1 MPISNNFLEKKLYI
15 ITSSEK
21 KIFDLTL
28 VALEVLQKTECILI
42 SKKFDQQLIK
52 NLKKINTELIF
63 EEDLIQNREITQKI
77 LKLFEKHKSISHL
90 RRSTEVF
97 YNHLIFEYSE
107 LREKVN
113 IILVPTVLEVISS
126 LNKLNLPLTDRRKN
140 SSVNFI
146 EDDTIKKVS
155 LALNDAYYEKI
166 IIKLEDQIQFEKIY
180 KKLNIKNKNY
190 NVIYI
195 CSDKKLNQNN
205 KNFKEKINSLLKN
218 KEIIYLILEKI
229 EKIQTKYN

>member
-28 VALEVLQKTECILI
+28 ASLEILRKTECVLI
-42 SKKFDQQLIK
+42 SKKFNKQLIK
-52 NLKKINTELIF
+52 NIRKINTKLIF
-63 EEDLIQNREITQKI
+63 EEDLIQNREISQSI
-77 LKLFEKHKSISHL
+77 LKLFEKHKSISHF

-107 LREKVN
+107 LRKKVS
-113 IILVPTVLEVISS
+113 IILVPNVLEVISS
-126 LNKLNLPLTDRRKN
+126 LSKLKLPLTDRRKN

-146 EDDTIKKVS
+146 ENDIIKKLNLV
-155 LALNDAYYEKI
+155 LNDANHEKVVF
-166 IIKLEDQIQFEKIY
+166 KLENQAQVKKIY
-180 KKLNIKNKNY
+180 KNLNTKNKNY
-190 NVIYI
+190 NVVYI
-195 CSDKKLNQNN
+195 CSNKKLNQNN
-205 KNFKEKINSLLKN
+205 KNFKEITNSLFKN
-218 KEIIYLILEKI
+218 KETIYLILEKI

>member
-1 MPISNNFLEKKLYI
+1 MSCNNIKRVNFLISKYIFRSMPISNNFLEKKLYI

-205 KNFKEKINSLLKN
+205 KNFKEK
-218 KEIIYLILEKI
+218 
-229 EKIQTKYN
+229 